1 MINIKIRG
9 QKRVVVDREWKNP
22 APRSTQG
29 AGEKSVHLDKFDRK
43 KKTEAQTM
51 PQRCHLGC

>member
-9 QKRVVVDREWKNP
+9 QKWVVVDREWKNP

-43 KKTEAQTM
+43 KKY
-51 PQRCHLGC
+51 